1 MFVVHTLIDGKNTT
15 RDFGHVNMFFRE
27 NPLFRQAKDEEIFK
41 QCVEQGFIYVSEYI
55 CNAFSGGRRAMI
67 TYHKKL
73 DLLLEEVA
81 YNKSIHNGRRIK

>member
-41 QCVEQGFIYVSEYI
+41 QCVEQGFIYISEYL
-55 CNAFSGGRRAMI
+55 CDTVNGLRAMI

-73 DLLLEEVA
+73 DLLLDEVA
-81 YNKSIHNGRRIK
+81 YNKTTYNGRRIK

>member
-41 QCVEQGFIYVSEYI
+41 RCVEQGFIYIQEYEVVRE
-55 CNAFSGGRRAMI
+55 GRKEAII
-67 TYHKKL
+67 TYQNSLVKL
-73 DLLLEEVA
+73 QEEVT
-81 YNKSIHNGRRIK
+81 YNRQQFIGKRH

>member
-41 QCVEQGFIYVSEYI
+41 QCVEQGFIYISEYL
-55 CNAFSGGRRAMI
+55 CDTVNGRRAMI

-73 DLLLEEVA
+73 DLLLDEVA
-81 YNKSIHNGRRIK
+81 YNKTTYNGRRIK

>member
-1 MFVVHTLIDGKNTT
+1 MFVVHTLIDGKHTT

-27 NPLFRQAKDEEIFK
+27 NPLFRQAKDEPVFK
-41 QCVEQGFIYVSEYI
+41 ECVEQGFIYISEYI
-55 CNAFSGGRRAMI
+55 CNTFKGRRALI

-73 DLLLEEVA
+73 DLLLDEVA

>member
-1 MFVVHTLIDGKNTT
+1 MFVVHTLIEGKNTT

-41 QCVEQGFIYVSEYI
+41 QCVEQGFIYISEYI
-55 CNAFSGGRRAMI
+55 CDTFNGRRAMI

-81 YNKSIHNGRRIK
+81 YNKTTYNRRRIR

>member
-41 QCVEQGFIYVSEYI
+41 QCVEQGFIYISEYL
-55 CNAFSGGRRAMI
+55 CDTVNGRRAMI

-73 DLLLEEVA
+73 DLLLDEVA
-81 YNKSIHNGRRIK
+81 YNKSTYNGRRIK

>member
-41 QCVEQGFIYVSEYI
+41 QCVEQGFIYISEYL
-55 CNAFSGGRRAMI
+55 CNTSNGRLAMI

-81 YNKSIHNGRRIK
+81 YNKTTYNRRRIK

>member
-1 MFVVHTLIDGKNTT
+1 MFVVHTLIDGKHST

-41 QCVEQGFIYVSEYI
+41 QCVEQGFIYISEYL
-55 CNAFSGGRRAMI
+55 CDTFNGRRAMI

-73 DLLLEEVA
+73 DLLLDEVA
-81 YNKSIHNGRRIK
+81 YNKTTYNGRRIK

>member
-1 MFVVHTLIDGKNTT
+1 MFVVHTLIDGKNTK

-41 QCVEQGFIYVSEYI
+41 QCVEQGFIYISEYL
-55 CNAFSGGRRAMI
+55 CNTSNGRRAMI

-81 YNKSIHNGRRIK
+81 YNKTTYNRRRIK

>member
-27 NPLFRQAKDEEIFK
+27 NPLFRHVKEEEIFK
-41 QCVEQGFIYVSEYI
+41 QCVEQGFIYISKYA
-55 CNAFSGGRRAMI
+55 CKAFAGRQAI

-81 YNKSIHNGRRIK
+81 YNKTTHNGRRIK